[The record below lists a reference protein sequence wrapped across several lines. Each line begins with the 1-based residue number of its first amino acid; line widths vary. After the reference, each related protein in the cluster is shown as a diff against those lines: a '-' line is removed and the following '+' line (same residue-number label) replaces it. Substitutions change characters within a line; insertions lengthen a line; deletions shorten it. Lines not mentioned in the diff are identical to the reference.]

1 MGIAVLSRGHS
12 YGVTTFKLSLPLWF
26 ASARFNNR
34 TRMPPQSSHS
44 RITPSLDGYHVRSIS
59 FAPSDGC

>member
-26 ASARFNNR
+26 ASAPSMNHARA
-34 TRMPPQSSHS
+34 PQSWYL